1 MSVSWRLMF
10 WASLFSE
17 TFLGLTQT
25 DIHCFVTS
33 NWRSSWACCSHSGAC
48 SRCPCTKEHLAV
60 PSIELE
66 WQLLSKG
73 LVSNHASEWWQSLL
87 PYNVTN
93 SMRQPVALR
102 WWNMVLQ
109 LSGGFYLFLNHH
121 IWLVF
126 LFWQYILLN
135 LTFCLGWEVDMNNNV
150 SI

>member
-1 MSVSWRLMF
+1 METDVLSFAVQWDISRSHTNWYTLLCDLHLEICMDMLLPLRALF
-10 WASLFSE
+10 QLSL
-17 TFLGLTQT
+17 
-25 DIHCFVTS
+25 H
-33 NWRSSWACCSHSGAC
+33 
-48 SRCPCTKEHLAV
+48 KEHLAV
-60 PSIELE
+60 PSMELE

-87 PYNVTN
+87 LYNGTN
-93 SMRQPVALR
+93 SIRQPVALR

-109 LSGGFYLFLNHH
+109 LSGGFCRFLNHH

-135 LTFCLGWEVDMNNNV
+135 LTFCLGWEVDMNNDV